1 MLKILHLVP
10 NVYKSSYSLAPSK
23 FMIDR
28 FSDMQIIEWTGNM
41 SASTLQVAIHDH
53 SEEPNIMDSGYLVSP
68 GYTTYMPIEVKEV
81 ICKF

>member
-1 MLKILHLVP
+1 
-10 NVYKSSYSLAPSK
+10 
-23 FMIDR
+23 MIDR

-81 ICKF
+81 NCFEIFMYKKGKITNSNPSHNS